1 VLLAGPVLH
10 RVPQEDHMAKG
21 KYIMHHCA
29 HCDRDARMELIG
41 STEQQPDRS
50 WYRCT
55 RCRHVSLL
63 NVTELRRELEDSKK
77 KLDRAE
83 AAEYTP
89 EKTYRIGEAI
99 FHTDWDDL
107 GKIISKER
115 TSGGGSAIVVSFEK
129 LGERRLLEN
138 VVPSPD
144 TME

>member
-1 VLLAGPVLH
+1 
-10 RVPQEDHMAKG
+10 MAKG
-21 KYIMHHCA
+21 KYILHHCA
-29 HCDRDARMELIG
+29 HCDRDARMELVG
-41 STEQQPDRS
+41 STEQHPDRS
-50 WYRCT
+50 WYRCA

-63 NVTELRRELEDSKK
+63 NVEELRREVEEAKK
-77 KLDRAE
+77 KLDRAD

-89 EKTYRIGEAI
+89 EKTYRVGEAI

-138 VVPSPD
+138 VVSRD
-144 TME
+144 DVVE